1 MQEILVIRF
10 SSIGDI
16 VLCTPVFRLLKL
28 KFPKAKITFVTKN
41 KFKSLL
47 QGNSNIDR
55 ILAWDHKDDRIELNR
70 IEFDAIVDLH
80 SNLRSFMVKLRF
92 WNVPRTS
99 VNKEN
104 LSKFLFTLTKWKLF
118 EVSSIVDRYI
128 QTLKVWDI
136 QNDHQGLDFEGQST
150 LSGLENLGKYVAI
163 VLGGTYATKR
173 IPQNKLEELFAEM
186 PNSNFVLIGGTDELE
201 LGKLLSEKY
210 SGRVV
215 TKCGQLNINE
225 SAAMMKMSEIVI
237 AGDTGMAHIAAALGK
252 PLAVIW
258 GNTHKGYG
266 MSPVSKQGVELKHF
280 EVEGLG
286 CRPCSKLGF
295 DGCPKQHFKC
305 MEAQKMHEVKQFA
318 EKYL

>member
-16 VLCTPVFRLLKL
+16 VLCTPVFRLLKK
-28 KFPKAKITFVTKN
+28 KFPDAKITFVTKD
-41 KFKSLL
+41 KFRGILE
-47 QGNSNIDR
+47 GNNYIDR
-55 ILAWDHKDDRIELNR
+55 ILAWDNIQDRKELS
-70 IEFDAIVDLH
+70 ESSFDAIVDLH

-99 VNKEN
+99 LNKEN
-104 LSKFLFTLTKWKLF
+104 FSKLLFTLTKWKQF
-118 EVSSIVDRYI
+118 EVSSIVDRYVE
-128 QTLKVWDI
+128 TLRVWDI
-136 QNDHQGLDFEGQST
+136 ENDAEGLDFDGHSNV
-150 LSGLENLGKYVAI
+150 SGLTELGKFVTV

-186 PNSNFVLIGGTDELE
+186 RNNQVVLIGGKEEQE
-201 LGKLLSEKY
+201 LGALLEAKFGNKVKSF
-210 SGRVV
+210 
-215 TKCGQLNINE
+215 CGELSINE
-225 SAAMMKMSEIVI
+225 SAEVMRHSELVV

-258 GNTHKGYG
+258 GNTDKGYG
-266 MSPVSKQGVELKHF
+266 MSPVPKQGVELKHF

-295 DGCPKQHFKC
+295 DACPKSHFKC
-305 MEAQKMHEVKQFA
+305 MEGQNMESVKRFA

>member
-28 KFPKAKITFVTKN
+28 KFPEAKITFLTKH
-41 KFKSLL
+41 KFKAILE
-47 QGNSNIDR
+47 GNDNIDR
-55 ILAWDHKDDRIELNR
+55 ILAWDHIEDRKELSGIN
-70 IEFDAIVDLH
+70 FDAIVDLH
-80 SNLRSFMVKLRF
+80 SNLRSFLVKLRF

-99 VNKEN
+99 LNKEN
-104 LSKFLFTLTKWKLF
+104 FSKLLFTLTKWKLF
-118 EVSSIVDRYI
+118 EVSSIVERYI
-128 QTLKVWDI
+128 DTLKVWNI
-136 QNDHQGLDFEGQST
+136 ENDEKGLDFEGQAIVPGIES
-150 LSGLENLGKYVAI
+150 LGKFVTI

-186 PNSNFVLIGGTDELE
+186 QKTQFVLIGGKEEQEIGNFLA
-201 LGKLLSEKY
+201 KKY
-210 SGRVV
+210 QNHVIS
-215 TKCGQLNINE
+215 KCGALNINE
-225 SAAMMKMSEIVI
+225 SATVMKRSEIVI

-258 GNTHKGYG
+258 GNTSRGYG
-266 MSPVSKQGVELKHF
+266 MSPVPKQGIELKHF

-286 CRPCSKLGF
+286 CRPCSKLGY
-295 DGCPKQHFKC
+295 GACPKQHFKC
-305 MEAQKMHEVKQFA
+305 MEAQKMEEVREFA

>member
-16 VLCTPVFRLLKL
+16 VLCTPVFRLLKK
-28 KFPKAKITFVTKN
+28 KFPDAKITFVTKDKFRGILEGN
-41 KFKSLL
+41 KH
-47 QGNSNIDR
+47 IDR
-55 ILAWDHKDDRIELNR
+55 ILAWDNIQDRRELL
-70 IEFDAIVDLH
+70 ESSFDAIVDLH
-80 SNLRSFMVKLRF
+80 SNLRSYMVKLRF

-99 VNKEN
+99 LKKEN
-104 LSKFLFTLTKWKLF
+104 FSKLLFTLTKWKQF
-118 EVSSIVDRYI
+118 EVSSIVDRYVE
-128 QTLKVWDI
+128 TLRVWDI
-136 QNDHQGLDFEGQST
+136 ENDAEGLDFDGHSNVVG
-150 LSGLENLGKYVAI
+150 LSDLGKFVTV

-186 PNSNFVLIGGTDELE
+186 RNNQVVLIGGKEEQE
-201 LGKLLSEKY
+201 LGALLEAKF
-210 SGRVV
+210 GNKVK
-215 TKCGQLNINE
+215 TFCGQLSINE
-225 SAAMMKMSEIVI
+225 SAEVMRHSELVV

-258 GNTHKGYG
+258 GNTDKGYG

-295 DGCPKQHFKC
+295 DACPKAHFKC
-305 MEAQKMHEVKQFA
+305 MEGQNMESVKQFA

>member
-16 VLCTPVFRLLKL
+16 VLCTPVFRLLKK
-28 KFPKAKITFVTKN
+28 KFPDAKITFVTKDKFRGILEGN
-41 KFKSLL
+41 KY
-47 QGNSNIDR
+47 IDR
-55 ILAWDHKDDRIELNR
+55 ILAWDNNDDRVALTCLS
-70 IEFDAIVDLH
+70 FDAIVDLH

-99 VNKEN
+99 LKKEN
-104 LSKFLFTLTKWKLF
+104 FSKLLFTLTKWKQF
-118 EVSSIVDRYI
+118 EVSSIVDRYVE
-128 QTLKVWDI
+128 TLRVWDI
-136 QNDHQGLDFEGQST
+136 ENDAEGLDFDGHSNVVG
-150 LSGLENLGKYVAI
+150 LSDLGKFVTV

-186 PNSNFVLIGGTDELE
+186 RNNQVVLIGGKEEQE
-201 LGKLLSEKY
+201 LGALLEAKFGNKVKSF
-210 SGRVV
+210 
-215 TKCGQLNINE
+215 CGQLSINE
-225 SAAMMKMSEIVI
+225 SAEVMRHSELVV

-258 GNTHKGYG
+258 GNTDKGYG

-295 DGCPKQHFKC
+295 DACPKAHFKC
-305 MEAQKMHEVKQFA
+305 MEGQNMESVKQFA